1 MLAAHVVGAVKKG
14 NLEEA
19 ETVGMGRVMGGHSF
33 LVARIP
39 LRHDLLSSRITPR
52 ARDVLLYAKQE
63 SLWR

>member
-1 MLAAHVVGAVKKG
+1 MLDAHVVGAVKKG

-19 ETVGMGRVMGGHSF
+19 ETVGMGRVMEGHSF

-39 LRHDLLSSRITPR
+39 LRHDLLSSRMTPWR
-52 ARDVLLYAKQE
+52 RNLLLYAKPE

>member
-1 MLAAHVVGAVKKG
+1 MLDAHVVGAVKKG

-39 LRHDLLSSRITPR
+39 KHHDLLSSRMTPWPR
-52 ARDVLLYAKQE
+52 NLLLYAKPE